1 MAVHL
6 AASAQTHVQLNL
18 NVKHKLGDVTEFNRP
33 KFINFH
39 ATINENYWDSANKIA
54 DLRDD
59 LIRKYDVYVGR
70 ETGMIKTVLRNV
82 KEDPERPGF
91 ADPDDL
97 ARLCSQNKKRYVQNT
112 KVHPY
117 EKYSNLILCNQFS
130 PFYPDGTKTLKDGL
144 YRRRILK
151 MSLSEQLR
159 VNFMAGIL
167 RSILVKEEKVVNL
180 SLGSVR

>member
-1 MAVHL
+1 MKNRIIGLFCFMAVHL

-117 EKYSNLILCNQFS
+117 EKYSNLIHL
-130 PFYPDGTKTLKDGL
+130 
-144 YRRRILK
+144 
-151 MSLSEQLR
+151 
-159 VNFMAGIL
+159 
-167 RSILVKEEKVVNL
+167 
-180 SLGSVR
+180 

>member
-1 MAVHL
+1 MKNRIIGLFCFMAVHL

-70 ETGMIKTVLRNV
+70 ETGMIKTVLRNARIS
-82 KEDPERPGF
+82 EDGMPDGNSLLILPERIWISLLF
-91 ADPDDL
+91 IYTIFHVKMVN
-97 ARLCSQNKKRYVQNT
+97 RCT
-112 KVHPY
+112 
-117 EKYSNLILCNQFS
+117 EKAVTWRPPWI
-130 PFYPDGTKTLKDGL
+130 
-144 YRRRILK
+144 
-151 MSLSEQLR
+151 
-159 VNFMAGIL
+159 
-167 RSILVKEEKVVNL
+167 
-180 SLGSVR
+180 

>member
-70 ETGMIKTVLRNV
+70 ETGMIKTVLRYV
-82 KEDPERPGF
+82 
-91 ADPDDL
+91 
-97 ARLCSQNKKRYVQNT
+97 ARIRNGMFRTQRYILTRNT
-112 KVHPY
+112 V
-117 EKYSNLILCNQFS
+117 I
-130 PFYPDGTKTLKDGL
+130 
-144 YRRRILK
+144 
-151 MSLSEQLR
+151 
-159 VNFMAGIL
+159 
-167 RSILVKEEKVVNL
+167 
-180 SLGSVR
+180 

>member
-1 MAVHL
+1 MKNRIIGLFCFMAVHL

-117 EKYSNLILCNQFS
+117 EKYSNLILCN
-130 PFYPDGTKTLKDGL
+130 P
-144 YRRRILK
+144 
-151 MSLSEQLR
+151 
-159 VNFMAGIL
+159 
-167 RSILVKEEKVVNL
+167 
-180 SLGSVR
+180 